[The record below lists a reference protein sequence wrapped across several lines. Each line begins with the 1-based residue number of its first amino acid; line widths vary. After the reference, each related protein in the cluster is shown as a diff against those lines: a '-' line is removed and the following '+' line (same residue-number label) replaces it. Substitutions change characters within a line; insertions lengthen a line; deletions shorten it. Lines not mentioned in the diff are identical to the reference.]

1 MSPTV
6 TRLSPHE
13 RRAIAARAATI
24 YERGQAVRRGP
35 LALPAGTLRL
45 WNQAFSPGDPAAFV
59 RRLAWDGFDADNCV
73 EGPGETASTGEETSS
88 PAWLEWLDRI
98 LDEVPALRADLGT
111 GAFTRSTAPDAPAFD
126 DIWTTLPRAARRA
139 LRLEAPAALIDRLS
153 PSALETLE
161 RQLLLEAG
169 RFGDPALYTQ
179 FQETNAPAA
188 DARYPA
194 FVAHMLEGGL
204 VTFLVEHAALARQ
217 LATLLQTWVEATV
230 EFLRRLDADVSA
242 LALAFGCGT
251 APGRVVAI
259 VPALSDPH
267 HGRRRVQALEF
278 ESGLRLVYKPRSVRL
293 DDAFANLL
301 LWLNRGLAHPLP
313 TLRTVDRGTH
323 GWVEMARH
331 EPLADR
337 SEAAAWFHRAG
348 ALMAVTSVLGAR
360 DLHHENVV
368 ATRNGPVLVDVE
380 LLLQPERRTT
390 TPFDETGGTRMGP
403 TVESSCLSTGLLTLI
418 DLTSE
423 GEPHDSGGLCGE
435 RSGALPFPKR
445 VWQHRGTDALQVVEE
460 SVFETSTTH
469 TVLVDGQIQRPS
481 DWAPDIVA
489 GFREAYRHMLAHRD
503 EMAAGPMR
511 AFASCRLRVL
521 PRPTNQYAM
530 LAWLL
535 ATPRYQRDG
544 AAPSCAVDVLHR
556 AFNREVHRPAL
567 WSVAIAERRAMTGL
581 DVPYFS
587 VPADGTDVSCEADVV
602 AVGYF
607 GQSGLDV
614 ALARLGA
621 LSGSDLEAQMTL
633 LARALSESV
642 HSRYAAPLAWDDQA
656 GSSRAEDFER
666 EAMAHASWLAEQ
678 LRSRALRTADGL
690 RWPYRPG
697 AGGPGWRDHHL
708 YDGTMGPAL
717 FFSALA
723 SITGDARWVETA
735 EGALASM
742 HAHAVRHPMD
752 TLPADE
758 PTGAGN
764 GLGSI
769 VYGLTVTSVL
779 LARRE
784 DLVLARDLARGIR
797 TRIDAAADF
806 DVVDGLAGAVLA
818 LLALYDTDGDADVL
832 ATAAMAGDRLVA
844 GGRIQADGMSW
855 SSRDGSHLLGYAHGV
870 AGIGAALTRLAAATG
885 DVRHARAARLALR
898 LLRRRHLQGAGNWP
912 IAVDDSR
919 GSGGLMMGW
928 CHGAPGIALAAIE
941 AAVSRPSPSVARSVQ
956 AALGRVAD
964 WQPAQSD
971 HVCCGLL
978 ARAEALAAAGVATG
992 DRGRVEAARALTRQV
1007 MARARRRGHFR
1018 LSGAGTDYRVS
1029 DPGFFQGL
1037 SGIGYGLLRLAHPER
1052 LPSVPSFDAPRSRLR
1067 YCSPGGDHASGG
1079 RVQPVTQPN
1088 ESASAEFTS

>member
-1 MSPTV
+1 MS
-6 TRLSPHE
+6 
-13 RRAIAARAATI
+13 
-24 YERGQAVRRGP
+24 RGP
-35 LALPAGTLRL
+35 LTLPAGTLRL
-45 WNQAFSPGDPAAFV
+45 WNQAFSPGDPAAFA
-59 RRLAWDGFDADNCV
+59 RRLAWDGFDAARCV
-73 EGPGETASTGEETSS
+73 EGPGDTASTEGETSG

-98 LDEVPALRADLGT
+98 LDEVPALRADLGS
-111 GAFTRSTAPDAPAFD
+111 GAFARSTAPDAPAFD
-126 DIWTTLPRAARRA
+126 DIWTILPRAAHRA
-139 LRLEAPAALIDRLS
+139 LLVAAPAALIDRLS

-161 RQLLLEAG
+161 RQLLVEAG
-169 RFGDPALYTQ
+169 RFGDPALYNQ
-179 FQETNAPAA
+179 FQETNTSAA
-188 DARYPA
+188 DARYRA
-194 FVAHMLEGGL
+194 FVLHMLEGGL
-204 VTFLVEHAALARQ
+204 VTFLVDHAALARQ

-230 EFLRRLDADVSA
+230 EFLRRLDADSA
-242 LALAFGCGT
+242 AIALAFGSGT

-267 HGRRRVQALEF
+267 HGRRRVMAIEF

-301 LWLNRGLAHPLP
+301 RWLNRGLAHPLP
-313 TLRTVDRGTH
+313 TLRTVDRDTH

-380 LLLQPERRTT
+380 LLLQPERRTS
-390 TPFDETGGTRMGP
+390 TPLAESGDTRMGP

-418 DLTSE
+418 DLTPE
-423 GEPHDSGGLCGE
+423 GEPHDSGGLRGDP
-435 RSGALPFPKR
+435 SGALPFPRR
-445 VWQHRGTDALQVVEE
+445 VWQHRGTDALRVVEE

-469 TVLVDGQIQRPS
+469 TVLVDDVIQRPA
-481 DWAPDIVA
+481 DWASDIVA
-489 GFREAYRHMLAHRD
+489 GFREAYRHMLAYRD

-544 AAPSCAVDVLHR
+544 AAPSCAVDALHR
-556 AFNREVHRPAL
+556 AFNREVERPAL
-567 WSVAIAERRAMTGL
+567 WPVAVAERRAIAGL

-587 VPADGTDVSCEADVV
+587 VPADGTDVSCESGVV

-607 GQSGLDV
+607 VQPGLDM
-614 ALARLGA
+614 ALARLAA
-621 LSGSDLEAQMTL
+621 LSEPDLDAQLTL
-633 LARALSESV
+633 LARALPESV
-642 HSRYAAPLAWDDQA
+642 HSRYATPLVWND
-656 GSSRAEDFER
+656 RAASGGAEEFER

-678 LRSRALRTADGL
+678 LRSRAVRTADGL
-690 RWPYRPG
+690 RWPYRLE
-697 AGGPGWRDHHL
+697 AAGPGWRDHHL

-723 SITGDARWVETA
+723 SLTGHARWVETA
-735 EGALASM
+735 EGALASV
-742 HAHAVRHPMD
+742 HAHAVRHPIEA
-752 TLPADE
+752 LPADE
-758 PTGAGN
+758 PIGAGN

-779 LARRE
+779 LARGE
-784 DLVLARDLARGIR
+784 DRVLARDLARAIR
-797 TRIDAAADF
+797 TRVAIVADF

-818 LLALYDTDGDADVL
+818 LLALYDTVGDADVL
-832 ATAAMAGDRLVA
+832 ATAARAGDRLVA
-844 GGRIQADGMSW
+844 GARIHADGMSW
-855 SSRDGSHLLGYAHGV
+855 SSREGPHLLGYAHGV
-870 AGIGAALTRLAAATG
+870 AGIGAALTRLASATG

-898 LLRRRHLQGAGNWP
+898 QLRRRHLQAAGNWP

-941 AAVSRPSPSVARSVQ
+941 AAVSRPSPSVTRSVQ
-956 AALGRVAD
+956 AALGRVAE

-978 ARAEALAAAGVATG
+978 ARAEALASAGTAAGDG
-992 DRGRVEAARALTRQV
+992 ERVEAARALARRV

-1018 LSGAGTDYRVS
+1018 LSGAGTDYRVF

-1037 SGIGYGLLRLAHPER
+1037 SGIGYGLLRLAHPDR
-1052 LPSVPSFDAPRSRLR
+1052 LPSVLAFDASSSGLR
-1067 YCSPGGDHASGG
+1067 YCSPGGDHADHARRG
-1079 RVQPVTQPN
+1079 RVQRVTLPN